1 MCAYKYIPPGFIK
14 VSMAEIRAHTDRLTH
29 KNGQTNTQINSTL
42 DVCKCTQSVEKNCPH
57 LLLQMAAEC
66 VPHPSQRL
74 INYRSV
80 MRTPAG
86 SDAQSPRPP
95 PSPFS
100 YQLPNN
106 YSGVLLIS
114 NTAQP
119 PSTLLHPLFSHNASL
134 CLHLP
139 VIIGGGGFLGLDK
152 VKPYRCATKLRN
164 RKNFCSGT
172 LSCRF

>member
-1 MCAYKYIPPGFIK
+1 M
-14 VSMAEIRAHTDRLTH
+14 HTVGG
-29 KNGQTNTQINSTL
+29 K
-42 DVCKCTQSVEKNCPH
+42 KKNCPH

-114 NTAQP
+114 STVQP
-119 PSTLLHPLFSHNASL
+119 PSTLLHPLSSHTASL
-134 CLHLP
+134 CLQLP
-139 VIIGGGGFLGLDK
+139 LIIGGGF
-152 VKPYRCATKLRN
+152 
-164 RKNFCSGT
+164 F
-172 LSCRF
+172 

>member
-1 MCAYKYIPPGFIK
+1 M
-14 VSMAEIRAHTDRLTH
+14 
-29 KNGQTNTQINSTL
+29 
-42 DVCKCTQSVEKNCPH
+42 SVNVHSWWEKNCPH

-86 SDAQSPRPP
+86 SDAQAPRPP

-106 YSGVLLIS
+106 YSGVLFLS
-114 NTAQP
+114 NIAQP
-119 PSTLLHPLFSHNASL
+119 PSTLLHPLSSHTASL
-134 CLHLP
+134 CLQFPL
-139 VIIGGGGFLGLDK
+139 IIGVFFLGLDN
-152 VKPYRCATKLRN
+152 VKPYKCATKLRN
-164 RKNFCSGT
+164 TKNFCSVVA
-172 LSCRF
+172 C